1 MAVIGFNF
9 TRINAERKQPV
20 TGQIKIA
27 NNMAIK
33 KVEEHAI
40 MLGKAKQE
48 GLKFTFEFTSKYE
61 PNIGDMLIVGEVIYI
76 NQPDRIKAIVSEWRK
91 SKKVS
96 KDVMT
101 ELLNSVLDKCNI
113 QALTLSRDMNLP
125 PPVPLPKVQAEVK
138 K

>member
-9 TRINAERKQPV
+9 TKINVERKAPV

-27 NNMAIK
+27 NNMSVK
-33 KVEEHAI
+33 KVEDHTI
-40 MLGKAKQE
+40 MLGKTKQE

-76 NQPDRIKAIVSEWRK
+76 NEPDKIKAIVAEWK
-91 SKKVS
+91 KDKKVS
-96 KDVMT
+96 KEVMT
-101 ELLNSVLDKCNI
+101 EILNAVLDKCNI